1 MVNEQR
7 QKLIIRDDKVVLVY
21 MLDFVVIQMT
31 RANREKGYYSDSNTS
46 NSDESVYNHVLFMSF
61 S

>member
-21 MLDFVVIQMT
+21 MPDFIVIQMT
-31 RANREKGYYSDSNTS
+31 RGNREKGYYSDSNTS
-46 NSDESVYNHVLFMSF
+46 NSDESVYYHVLFMSF
-61 S
+61 